1 MQSTRHW
8 LAGSLVI
15 GAWMV
20 FGVSCGGAQQVA
32 EAPAAPAVEETKP
45 AEEAP
50 RQAASGCADSSGEA
64 KQCTTNEE
72 CCAGYVCSLDPERSH
87 VTRYCLEG

>member
-8 LAGSLVI
+8 LAGSLLL
-15 GAWMV
+15 GAWIG

-32 EAPAAPAVEETKP
+32 EAPKAPAEVAKP
-45 AEEAP
+45 ADEAP
-50 RQAASGCADSSGEA
+50 EPAPSGCADSTGEA

-72 CCAGYVCSLDPERSH
+72 CCAGFVCSLDPERSH